1 MMDFVSIA
9 EQALTLPVQQRAKL
23 VQQLLNGLDEL
34 PAQDLGGLWLDEA
47 ERRARVIARGEFE
60 LVTAKELE
68 RRVQAILK

>member
-23 VQQLLNGLDEL
+23 VQRLLNGLDEL
-34 PAQDLGGLWLDEA
+34 PAQDLGGLWLDE
-47 ERRARVIARGEFE
+47 VE